1 MKKQKPITAKGILDG
16 YKQIQEI
23 EQSTASYFD
32 YDLPKEKQEYID
44 KVEKFFKNFEGQK
57 IKLTKNLKKQTEEL
71 ITNYCMM
78 KCYKHSNVS
87 SILHRLMLREHQSKT
102 ILDFCELNGIDY
114 EVCYLQGRMKFHL
127 CKTLDILIDS
137 KNENKELLEKYL
149 TNYKN

>member
-1 MKKQKPITAKGILDG
+1 MKKQKSITAKGILDG

-44 KVEKFFKNFEGQK
+44 EVEKFFKKFEGQK
-57 IKLTKNLKKQTEEL
+57 IKLTKKLKKQTEEL

-87 SILHRLMLREHQSKT
+87 ILHRLMLREHQSKT
-102 ILDFCELNGIDY
+102 ITDFCELNGIDY
-114 EVCYLQGRMKFHL
+114 EVCYLQGSMKFDL
-127 CKTLDILIDS
+127 CRTLDILIDS
-137 KNENKELLEKYL
+137 KNENKELLEKYY
-149 TNYKN
+149 NNNKN